1 MSAEGTTSPEM
12 IGLVT
17 RREFT
22 QRVRNKVFV
31 VTTAIMVV
39 AVVASAVILDLV
51 GGSTS
56 SAHVGLTSQTA
67 SVAPALKAT
76 GQALGRTVSTTVVP
90 DRAAGEARL
99 RDGSLDALV
108 VQGGGTLQVVVNKR
122 LGDDLKG
129 TLAVV
134 ARQLAQDAAVR
145 ASGGDPT
152 QVNAAVARSGVR
164 VSSLQPA
171 PAYQAQRVALGVAAG
186 ILVYLAL
193 MIYGQ
198 TVAQGVVEE
207 KTSRVVELLLAT
219 VRPWQLMLGKV
230 AGIGAAGLLQMV
242 LVSGAG
248 IAAAIATGAL
258 TMPSSVAIGTAV
270 WAVVWF
276 VVGFLM
282 YALLFAAA
290 GALVSRQ
297 EDVGGVTAPILMLII
312 VPYVIG
318 ISVLPSEPDNGLAR
332 VLSLVPVFSP
342 TLMPVR
348 IAMGTAAGWEIA
360 LSLVLAVGLTV
371 GLVGVT
377 GRVYANSVM
386 RIGSRVRLS
395 DAVRPL

>member
-1 MSAEGTTSPEM
+1 M